1 MKKKALLALALS
13 LIVMSLA
20 ACGTTPDTQ
29 KAKTPSNQPTQAE
42 KAPETP
48 AAPEAPT
55 ETDNGDLGAYHV
67 AIKEAV
73 FGKDYEG
80 NPMIVVDYDFTNNSE
95 NDATA
100 LFAVNIQAFQN
111 GVELETA
118 ITMDDS
124 VYNVETAQKQ
134 IKPSVTLEKCQ
145 SAFVLSDT
153 SPVTIEV
160 SELITLDDK
169 KLVKTFE
176 VK

>member
-1 MKKKALLALALS
+1 MKKKALFALVLS
-13 LIVMSLA
+13 LIVLSLSG
-20 ACGTTPDTQ
+20 CGETPDAQ
-29 KAKTPSNQPTQAE
+29 KAETPSNQPAQAE

-48 AAPEAPT
+48 ADSEAPV
-55 ETDNGDLGAYHV
+55 ETDNGDLGLYHI
-67 AIKEAV
+67 AIKEAA

-95 NDATA
+95 SDAAA
-100 LFAVNIQAFQN
+100 LFSINMQAFQN
-111 GVELETA
+111 GIELETA

-124 VYNVETAQKQ
+124 VYNAATAQKQ
-134 IKPSVTLEKCQ
+134 IKSGVTLEKCQ